1 VVFLKPDILL
11 LFDRVKTASAQSK
24 VQLRF
29 QIYNGDGKGESE
41 TMQAGFLIKRPQATL
56 RGTIIAST
64 PFAMKSGVHTTPK
77 DIGVY
82 PYLEAE
88 AGESLDHQILTV
100 CTAQRVGK
108 EHGKVTH
115 TTKGLVLTVKV
126 EHNGQSKTVSL
137 NVEEDLPSVSII

>member
-1 VVFLKPDILL
+1 MFLKPDILL
-11 LFDRVKTASAQSK
+11 LFDRVKLTASKSK

-29 QIYNGDGKGESE
+29 QIYNEDGKGESE
-41 TMQAGFLIKRPQATL
+41 TMQTGFLIKRPQATL

-77 DIGVY
+77 DIGIY

-88 AGESLDHQILTV
+88 AAESLDHQILTV
-100 CTAQRVGK
+100 CTAQRLGK

-115 TTKGLVLTVKV
+115 TVQGAVLTVKV

-137 NVEEDLPSVSII
+137 NGEEDLPTVSII